1 MTYYIVV
8 LGTAGSGKT
17 LLTSAFQGWLEDYGF
32 DVATVNLDPAAEWL
46 PYNPDIDVREYVDAR
61 EVMEKYKLGPNGTL
75 IASTDLMVT
84 KLDEIYNEVN
94 SLRSNYVIIDTPGQL
109 EVFAFRESGPLIL
122 NTIIGSSKAV
132 VLFLVD
138 IVFSYKPASLLSA
151 FLLATSVNVRLGK
164 PQVNVLSKTDLVS
177 RDVVEKVLGYV
188 EDQERFINDLYMDKS
203 VSSLWSRGDLEFLL
217 PKIISQELIPVSS
230 VTREGF
236 DELYAM
242 IQRIVAGGE
251 DYYTEEPSPIL

>member
-1 MTYYIVV
+1 MTYYIIV

-17 LLTSAFQGWLEDYGF
+17 HLTGTLQGWLEDYGF
-32 DVATVNLDPAAEWL
+32 DVAVVNLDPAAEWL
-46 PYNPDIDVREYVDAR
+46 PYKPDVDVREYVDAR

-84 KLDEIYNEVN
+84 KLDEIYDEVN
-94 SLRSNYVIIDTPGQL
+94 ALRSNYVIIDTPGQL

-122 NTIIGSSKAV
+122 NTIIGESKAV
-132 VLFLVD
+132 ALFLID
-138 IVFSYKPASLLSA
+138 IVFSYRPASLLSA
-151 FLLATSVNVRLGK
+151 FLLAASINVRLGK
-164 PQVNVLSKTDLVS
+164 PQINVLTKIDLVS
-177 RDVVEKVLGYV
+177 KDVVEKIMDYI
-188 EDQERFINDLYMDKS
+188 EDNEKFVNDLSMDKT
-203 VSSLWSRGDLEFLL
+203 VTALWSRGDLEFIL